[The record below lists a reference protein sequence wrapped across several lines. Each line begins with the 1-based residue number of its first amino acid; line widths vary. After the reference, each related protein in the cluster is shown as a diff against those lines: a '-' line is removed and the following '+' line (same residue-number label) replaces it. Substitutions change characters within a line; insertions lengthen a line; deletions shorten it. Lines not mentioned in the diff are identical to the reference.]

1 MSHIIHGRAG
11 WVGGWVD
18 GGQRLESKEGKV
30 LPPNWAPML
39 ILRCSVVGPKKYSA
53 QGLCGLLS
61 KHCGTEVNCIV
72 MENTLM
78 NQNSQGFVFC

>member
-1 MSHIIHGRAG
+1 M
-11 WVGGWVD
+11 GGW
-18 GGQRLESKEGKV
+18 GLKESKEGRV
-30 LPPNWAPML
+30 LPPML
-39 ILRCSVVGPKKYSA
+39 ILRCCVVCPKKYSA

-61 KHCGTEVNCIV
+61 KHCGNEVNCIV

>member
-1 MSHIIHGRAG
+1 MGG
-11 WVGGWVD
+11 WVGGL
-18 GGQRLESKEGKV
+18 GAKESKEGRV
-30 LPPNWAPML
+30 LPPML
-39 ILRCSVVGPKKYSA
+39 TLRCSVVCPKKYSA